1 MIQFIIIF
9 TDTSYLD
16 IFFNIDDRCKL
27 ISGQIFYI
35 RQRDIPTKR
44 NQFHLFQIRY
54 NERQKEEPV
63 EAVLIQIDIF
73 KLLNSI
79 RRNQVSST
87 SNGGCG
93 CRLRDHARQSGTHE
107 QTPQGCRPIFR
118 VIADGNCPGMKSMLA
133 DFSQEKGKRD
143 LIVFVCACSLLLPP
157 FLPLLTILVASRFV
171 TPSPPIL
178 STKRNIVIDQM
189 VTVKLPR
196 AYNDYRRQKP
206 LYRNDPSNFI
216 MSIWKIAILL
226 ANF

>member
-143 LIVFVCACSLLLPP
+143 LIVFVCACSLPFPPSFNDPRGVSFRDTLPP
-157 FLPLLTILVASRFV
+157 DSLDETEHCHRSNGDSEITTRIQRLQEIEA
-171 TPSPPIL
+171 
-178 STKRNIVIDQM
+178 
-189 VTVKLPR
+189 TVS
-196 AYNDYRRQKP
+196 Q
-206 LYRNDPSNFI
+206 
-216 MSIWKIAILL
+216 
-226 ANF
+226 